1 VAGATSL
8 EDEGLIRIKMMT
20 DLVAATAFA
29 IWIYLL
35 FGRGG
40 FWLCRQSGDG
50 EAGELSAWPSVAAVV
65 PARNEA
71 DCIAESIGSLAQQN
85 YPGKFSIVLVD
96 DDSDDNTAAIASTAA
111 DQFPAFELV
120 RSRGMAPGW
129 TGKLWALRQ
138 GIEAACAAFPP
149 PDYVLLT
156 DADIVHSPDSVRS
169 LVVRAERG
177 GLVLTSLMVKL
188 RCESFAERSHLPAF
202 VYFFDM
208 LYPFSWVNDRDRTT
222 AGAAGGC
229 LLVKSEAL
237 VRAGGMESIRGALID
252 DCALAR
258 RMKKVGPIWLGL
270 TERVRSIRR
279 YDWADVKRMIA
290 RSAYAQLNY
299 SPLLLGAA
307 MVGLALTFLA
317 APLLALLGGGFAR
330 VLGVA
335 TWALMAISFQPM
347 LRFYRVSPLWGAAL
361 PAIAAAYMIYTLESA
376 YRYWRGQGGF
386 WKGRVQAN
394 VSHS

>member
-1 VAGATSL
+1 MITEL
-8 EDEGLIRIKMMT
+8 L
-20 DLVAATAFA
+20 AATAFA

-40 FWLCRQSGDG
+40 FWLCRESDEGAP
-50 EAGELSAWPSVAAVV
+50 EAPAAWSSVAAVV

-71 DCIAESIGSLAQQN
+71 DCIAASISSLARQD
-85 YPGKFSIVLVD
+85 YPGRFSIVLVD
-96 DDSDDNTAAIASTAA
+96 DDSDDETSAVARAAAA
-111 DQFPAFELV
+111 EFRAFELIQ
-120 RSRGMAPGW
+120 SRGMAPGW

-138 GIEAACAAFPP
+138 GIEAARAASPP

-169 LVVRAERG
+169 LVARAARG
-177 GLVLTSLMVKL
+177 DTVLTSLMAKL
-188 RCESFAERSHLPAF
+188 RCETLAERSHVPAF
-202 VYFFDM
+202 VFFFDM
-208 LYPFSWVNDRDRTT
+208 LYPFSWVNNPGRAT

-229 LLVKSEAL
+229 MLVKSDAL
-237 VRAGGMESIRGALID
+237 AQAGGIESIRGALID
-252 DCALAR
+252 DCSLAR

-270 TERVRSIRR
+270 TERVRSIRS

-299 SPLLLGAA
+299 SPLLLAA
-307 MVGLALTFLA
+307 VTFGLALTFLA
-317 APLLALLGGGFAR
+317 APLLALIGHGLAP

-335 TWALMAISFQPM
+335 TWVLMAISFQPM
-347 LRFYRVSPLWGAAL
+347 LRFYRASPLWGVAL

-376 YRYWRGQGGF
+376 YRYWRGQGGS

-394 VSHS
+394 VSQS

>member
-1 VAGATSL
+1 
-8 EDEGLIRIKMMT
+8 LIRIEMMT
-20 DLVAATAFA
+20 EFVAATAFA
-29 IWIYLL
+29 IWFYLL

-40 FWLCRQSGDG
+40 FWLCRQSDDG
-50 EAGELSAWPSVAAVV
+50 EPGELSAWPSVAAVV

-71 DCIAESIGSLAQQN
+71 DCIAESIGSLARQD

-96 DDSDDNTAAIASTAA
+96 DDSDDDTAAIASTAA
-111 DQFPAFELV
+111 ARFRGFELI
-120 RSRGMAPGW
+120 RSRGMTSGW

-138 GIEAACAAFPP
+138 GIEAARGASPP

-156 DADIVHSPDSVRS
+156 DADIVHSLDSVRS
-169 LVVRAERG
+169 LVARAQRSG
-177 GLVLTSLMVKL
+177 AVLTSLMAKL
-188 RCESFAERSHLPAF
+188 RCESFAERCHVPAF

-229 LLVKSEAL
+229 MLVKSDAL
-237 VRAGGMESIRGALID
+237 VQAGGIESIRGALID

-258 RMKKVGPIWLGL
+258 QMKKVGPIWLGL

-299 SPLLLGAA
+299 SPPLLVAVML
-307 MVGLALTFLA
+307 GLALTFLA
-317 APLLALLGGGFAR
+317 APLLALFGGGLAR
-330 VLGVA
+330 VLGIA
-335 TWALMAISFQPM
+335 TWALMAISFLPM
-347 LRFYRVSPLWGAAL
+347 LRFYRVSPLWGLAL

-376 YRYWRGQGGF
+376 YRYWRGQGGI

-394 VSHS
+394 ASQS